1 MGTIN
6 FIKYQYNNSKNQKAY
21 HKWYG
26 RLVTR
31 ETLQTNDLCKHIQKH
46 GSIYTA
52 DVVKGVVEK
61 FISCFEEL
69 LLEGNKVK
77 LGGLGTFYLSASCE
91 GAESESDFTAAN
103 FKAIRMKF
111 LSDQS
116 KESEY
121 TARLLKGKAKL
132 KEYANIEP
140 AEPGSSSGGG
150 GSDPGT
156 VQPDGD

>member
-6 FIKYQYNNSKNQKAY
+6 FIKYQNNNSKNQKAY

-69 LLEGNKVK
+69 LMEGYKVK
-77 LGGLGTFYLSASCE
+77 LDGLGTFYLGAVTE
-91 GAESESDFTAAN
+91 GAESESDFTSAN
-103 FKAIRMKF
+103 FKKIRIRF
-111 LSDQS
+111 VGDQG

-121 TARLLKGKAKL
+121 KTLILTSKAKL
-132 KEYANIEP
+132 REYQNYEP
-140 AEPGSSSGGG
+140 AEPSSNGG

-156 VQPDGD
+156 VQPDNG